1 MFYSFISL
9 TEYLYTSLGGS
20 CPADYYGTEFLVT
33 FLSNNDDILQPELI
47 FTPVDT
53 ASAVISVQ
61 SAVRTNFSSQ
71 FAVPQQS
78 SDQLEVPSS
87 FRSSGVQ
94 KTNAALRVRSDS
106 NIAVYALD
114 KDENSCG
121 GFLVF
126 PVHTLGKE
134 YFALSWWPPIG
145 GSQLSVV
152 STEPGTT
159 ITFQFQPEHGNS
171 VTYNGVTYDE
181 NNPLTVQL
189 DQYEVFHIQ
198 HNRDL
203 SGTYITGDK
212 PFALYAGNRYTE
224 VRPTDEIR
232 NVGSDALSEAIPP
245 LSTFGYSFILAS
257 LDLDLMGYMIKVV
270 ASEANTRVEVTGQN
284 KNEFVLAA
292 PGNYE

>member
-1 MFYSFISL
+1 M
-9 TEYLYTSLGGS
+9 
-20 CPADYYGTEFLVT
+20 T

-53 ASAVISVQ
+53 TSAVISVH
-61 SAVRTNFSSQ
+61 SAVGTNFSSQ
-71 FAVPQQS
+71 FSVQQQS
-78 SDQLEVPSS
+78 SHQLEVPSS

-152 STEPGTT
+152 STMPGTT
-159 ITFQFQPEHGNS
+159 ITFQFQPGNS

-181 NNPLTVQL
+181 NRPLTMQL

-198 HNRDL
+198 DNNDL

-212 PFALYAGNRYTE
+212 PFALYGGNRYTE
-224 VRPTDEIR
+224 VRPTDAIR
-232 NVGSDALSEAIPP
+232 NVGSDAVSEAIPP
-245 LSTFGYSFILAS
+245 LSTYGYSFILAS
-257 LDLDLMGYMIKVV
+257 SSLDNMGYMIKVV
-270 ASEANTRVEVTGQN
+270 ASQANTRVEITGRD
-284 KNEFVLAA
+284 KNEFMLAA